1 MAQNQN
7 VIAISIKAF
16 LPTGKTLDE
25 QFAALSIVKQ
35 AHETGDY
42 SALLAAAQDVEIKTE
57 AKTRRVEVHPGIP
70 HPAAPVAA
78 PEELP
83 AFPENPADLS
93 DPDFADLFA
102 VDPAFTGDVIPTAPE
117 DFALAAEPLPEP
129 KKSR

>member
-42 SALLAAAQDVEIKTE
+42 SSLLAAAQDVEIKTE
-57 AKTRRVEVHPGIP
+57 AKTRRVEIAPTAP
-70 HPAAPVAA
+70 APVPEISRDPLPGWQNNTA
-78 PEELP
+78 PV
-83 AFPENPADLS
+83 
-93 DPDFADLFA
+93 DPNFADLPA
-102 VDPAFTGDVIPTAPE
+102 ADPAFASDVIPTAPE
-117 DFALAAEPLPEP
+117 DFALAAEPAPAP